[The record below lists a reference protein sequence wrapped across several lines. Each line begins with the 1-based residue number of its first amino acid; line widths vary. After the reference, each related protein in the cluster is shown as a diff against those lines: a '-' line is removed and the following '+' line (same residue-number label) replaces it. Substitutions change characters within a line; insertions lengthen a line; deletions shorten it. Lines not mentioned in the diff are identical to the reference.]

1 MPNRNS
7 KNKQAER
14 PTPRSKAQEVG
25 SGGVTGVPSG
35 EQDISNR
42 AGDKDE
48 NVEQVEQEDE
58 ERRFNNS

>member
-14 PTPRSKAQEVG
+14 PTPRSNPQEDG
-25 SGGVTGVPSG
+25 SGGDTGVPSG

-48 NVEQVEQEDE
+48 NVEQEDE